1 MCFPTKTELEEWGA
15 KTDLGLTEED
25 SWQIP
30 VQKDR
35 RLGSLMY
42 LDVPGS

>member
-1 MCFPTKTELEEWGA
+1 MFSNKNKLEEWGA
-15 KTDLGLTEED
+15 KTDLGLTED

-35 RLGSLMY
+35 RLDSLMY